1 MILFGRPHIALNM
14 FQLAAEKDQVQ
25 VNQLFRL
32 TVVNAIQLAM
42 AIVANVL
49 LLLNLARKVR
59 FTIAQPV
66 TIVTW

>member
-1 MILFGRPHIALNM
+1 MILFGRRHIALNM

-25 VNQLFRL
+25 VNPLFRL